1 MDSLKVLDPEGPIRE
16 ADIGADLRHVS
27 FVPGADS
34 LNHLDDQTISAWW
47 RSPDSS
53 RGPTLSLQQRDWH
66 HIAHDESELSE
77 AAVRISA
84 TSTRSVSA
92 TRNRSCQLFSWADHR
107 VPHVT
112 IRILERVMM
121 KSFRV
126 YVTACIFSL
135 LASAIVSIPSAFAVE
150 IPSDHDQDVMIRSTL
165 ATFNDANMS
174 NNYAVMWSKA
184 SRQLQVQVTPEKFQ
198 TAFAVFRDKQI
209 FFEEIVTADRESS
222 EKAKIDEEGVLVLAG
237 AFKTDEMLVKY
248 RLRYALNSKIWKLLG
263 INVDTTKK

>member
-1 MDSLKVLDPEGPIRE
+1 
-16 ADIGADLRHVS
+16 
-27 FVPGADS
+27 
-34 LNHLDDQTISAWW
+34 
-47 RSPDSS
+47 
-53 RGPTLSLQQRDWH
+53 
-66 HIAHDESELSE
+66 
-77 AAVRISA
+77 
-84 TSTRSVSA
+84 
-92 TRNRSCQLFSWADHR
+92 
-107 VPHVT
+107 
-112 IRILERVMM
+112 MM

-209 FFEEIVTADRESS
+209 FFEEIVAADRESS